1 MAKLVN
7 LLYVKFM
14 EECTYEET
22 KVAQLLV
29 ERGITLGL
37 LYFWFNMKKLT
48 YFPTFSELSVRAE
61 VVEYIEKY
69 PAWEED
75 ILEWFKQY
83 EEQINKY
90 KKRNSIN

>member
-1 MAKLVN
+1 
-7 LLYVKFM
+7 M

-22 KVAQLLV
+22 KVAQQLN

-61 VVEYIEKY
+61 VVSYIEKY
-69 PAWEED
+69 PDWEED
-75 ILEWFKQY
+75 ILQWFQGY
-83 EEQINKY
+83 EEQVNKY
-90 KKRNSIN
+90 KKRKLS